1 MSDSKRDTL
10 GAILRDT
17 DRRLQLART
26 KCADPRVS
34 PMSVRY
40 GISEVQDALTS
51 ATHQAKRIE

>member
-26 KCADPRVS
+26 KCADPKVS

-40 GISEVQDALTS
+40 SISQVQDALTA
-51 ATHQAKRIE
+51 ATYQATRIE

>member
-1 MSDSKRDTL
+1 MNEKRETL
-10 GAILRDT
+10 EAILRDT

-26 KCADPRVS
+26 KVADPRVS

-40 GISEVQDALTS
+40 GISEVQDALTA